1 MEPLLVSLFGMM
13 ASGYVAEDSTL
24 GKILGVEGEAE
35 DGEEEIAEEQAPAED
50 GTSILD
56 FAFPEDASSDDGGQ
70 EEQGEPAD
78 QAGSPDNQAATG
90 EAAVTDPTL
99 GQQAAGAEDAITA
112 DAVVDQMDDT
122 VKFDVVTGLAGAA
135 PALISGFDNASHDPS
150 LKSDQVYLYDS
161 EGNLIPEN
169 DFVAGDRILS
179 IVDMEDGS
187 GAALYLDDELVAVVE
202 DYTADELAADTSW
215 VGNFTGGE
223 GEVVEITEPETT
235 NIFAD
240 LDEDEAPAE
249 AEASAATPEAEPEED
264 AAPEEQVEEAELA
277 ATEPPADAASAEEAP
292 EEEAT
297 EAAAAEPTPEA
308 EDNLAS
314 GAGEESLA
322 GAAGEDTLDAA
333 QDNPVAE
340 APAEATDE
348 TASEDTP
355 EPTISLTVEGATA
368 SGNSVNQ
375 AMFGGN
381 VMFGINSEGG
391 ALNDNIQD
399 ALDATDIENIRFPAG
414 KGDGIAAEEGE
425 KWLNI
430 VDLDYDEEGNA
441 ALSQEV
447 TELLDWA
454 RDPNG
459 DGDLSDGKQVTLVIP
474 TQHLSL
480 EEYEEFGTDI
490 EMFSQLVMEQYGD
503 VVAGFEVGNE
513 YWTTIGESEY
523 GAKANIAVKALADGM
538 EAAGVEAEDQP
549 HIVVQMATP
558 TGASDFHVSVADGSW
573 IERLEGANEA
583 IIAQLDEEARADLD
597 GVVEHYY
604 YRQDHDTYEDSLE
617 EFNYIEKDYD
627 VWDAAFDKE
636 LDLHIT
642 EWNIKTSNTAETGMK
657 AASTMVEQFENMIEQ
672 GVDHADAWAV
682 MHNTSTD
689 LAGDRD
695 GEVTTDD
702 QGRVTTS
709 INGATFDLMSSA
721 LPGKELLELDIPGDD
736 GTIEVNAYADQ
747 DETVVYLSSR
757 SLEVE
762 TIEIDLRE
770 LVGGDVEGATGVKI
784 GIDQST
790 SNGWHWV
797 SGEGRVDADFVEI
810 DGEKYYYNE
819 HDVGAELTDYAYDS
833 SVITVTL
840 KPYEVLQVTIPGSD
854 LAAGAGEDDLAGSA
868 GSDDL
873 SAPDAGGVTA
883 PDAATEAPVEEPVEE
898 PAEPE
903 APEDTVSLDDHLVG
917 SGYADY
923 LKGFEGD
930 DTIEGGR
937 GDDTL
942 AGSEGNDLLEGGAGE
957 DLMNGGQQD
966 DRLFGGSGDDE
977 MLGWTGE
984 DYLKGGH
991 GHDVIDGG
999 EGNDTLAG
1007 SQGND
1012 TMYGGEGADE
1022 MNGGK
1027 DDDYISGGEGADTLT
1042 GWSGNDTF
1050 AFAEGDTAEGDVI
1063 TDFQPAKDVIE
1074 LDVPGLTSIAD
1085 LVFTQREQGG
1095 VLIEIPGQGTVLL
1108 EGELTVA
1115 DVAIDENFIFLAG
1128 AKTTATTTA
1137 AA

>member
-24 GKILGVEGEAE
+24 GKILGVEGEDE
-35 DGEEEIAEEQAPAED
+35 GDDEIAEDQEPAQD

-56 FAFPEDASSDDGGQ
+56 FAFPDDASADDGGQ
-70 EEQGEPAD
+70 EEGEPAD

-90 EAAVTDPTL
+90 EAAALDPTL
-99 GQQAAGAEDAITA
+99 AQQAAGAEDALSA
-112 DAVVDQMDDT
+112 DTVDVQEDDT

-161 EGNLIPEN
+161 EGTLIPES

-240 LDEDEAPAE
+240 LDEEEAEEAETPAAAEAPAAEPE
-249 AEASAATPEAEPEED
+249 AEVAAEAEPED
-264 AAPEEQVEEAELA
+264 
-277 ATEPPADAASAEEAP
+277 D
-292 EEEAT
+292 
-297 EAAAAEPTPEA
+297 
-308 EDNLAS
+308 
-314 GAGEESLA
+314 
-322 GAAGEDTLDAA
+322 
-333 QDNPVAE
+333 PVAE
-340 APAEATDE
+340 APTEEPELAAATQAAEPEAEAPLEAQAGDETLAGAEAADTLAAEDE
-348 TASEDTP
+348 TAEEDAAAPELAAASQDDSAETP
-355 EPTISLTVEGATA
+355 TPTKTLVVEGATA
-368 SGNSVNQ
+368 TGNSVAD

-381 VMFGINSEGG
+381 VIFGINSVGG
-391 ALNDNIQD
+391 DLNANLED
-399 ALDATDIENIRFPAG
+399 ALDATDIDHIRFPAG
-414 KGDGIAAEEGE
+414 KGDGIASEEGD

-430 VDLDYDEEGNA
+430 VDLDYDAEGNA

-447 TELLDWA
+447 TDLLDWA

-459 DGDLSDGKQVTLVIP
+459 DGDFSDAKQVTLVIP
-474 TQHLSL
+474 TQHLSV

-538 EAAGVEAEDQP
+538 EAAGIDAEDQP
-549 HIVVQMATP
+549 DIVVQMATP
-558 TGASDFHVSVADGSW
+558 TGASDFHASVADGSW
-573 IERLEGANEA
+573 IERLEGANQA
-583 IIAQLDEEARADLD
+583 IIDQLDEEARADLD

-657 AASTMVEQFENMIEQ
+657 AASTMLEQFENMIEQ

-695 GEVTTDD
+695 GEVQVDD
-702 QGRVTTS
+702 QGRVTSS
-709 INGATFDLMSSA
+709 INGATFDLMSTA

-736 GTIEVNAYADQ
+736 GSIEINAYADQ

-810 DGEKYYYNE
+810 NGEKYYYNE

-840 KPYEVLQVTIPGSD
+840 KPYEVLQVTIPGSAVD
-854 LAAGAGEDDLAGSA
+854 LSDGAGADDLAGSA

-873 SAPDAGGVTA
+873 TAPDAGSVTP
-883 PDAATEAPVEEPVEE
+883 PDAAEPVVEAPV
-898 PAEPE
+898 AE
-903 APEDTVSLDDHLVG
+903 PEDTVSLDDHLVG
-917 SGYADY
+917 TGYADY

-930 DTIEGGR
+930 DTIDGDR

-942 AGSEGNDLLEGGAGE
+942 AGSQGNDILNGGAGE
-957 DLMNGGQQD
+957 DLLNGGQQD

-977 MLGWTGE
+977 MIGWTGE

-991 GHDVIDGG
+991 GDDMIDGG
-999 EGNDTLAG
+999 QGNDTLAG

-1050 AFAEGDTAEGDVI
+1050 AFAEGDMVEGDVI

-1085 LVFTQREQGG
+1085 LVFSQRTEGG
-1095 VLIEIPGQGTVLL
+1095 VLVEIPGHGTLLL

-1115 DVAIDENFIFLAG
+1115 EVAMDENFIFLAG
-1128 AKTTATTTA
+1128 ASSA